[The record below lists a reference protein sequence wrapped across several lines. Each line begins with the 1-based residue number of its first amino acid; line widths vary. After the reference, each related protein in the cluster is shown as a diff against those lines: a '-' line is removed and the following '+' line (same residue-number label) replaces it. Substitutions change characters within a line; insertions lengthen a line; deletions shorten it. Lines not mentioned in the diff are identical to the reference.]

1 MSTTT
6 ATATTTTQRS
16 KAAATTTG
24 AAATALLRLVLILW
38 LMLQEL
44 VEVARADGASG
55 REPSFCIDTQSKP
68 CSVVSFAAAVRGG
81 RRALDY

>member
-24 AAATALLRLVLILW
+24 AAALLRLVLILW

-81 RRALDY
+81 RRAFDY

>member
-24 AAATALLRLVLILW
+24 AAALLRLVLILW